1 MDRVRRFLASTP
13 LRLAFAITALFV
25 VVSVGSFAATYLVVR
40 GTTEQALRATLEQ
53 AMGSLLTLENGDAV
67 TAAVASR
74 MRENSDGTVTASYVR
89 PGQPLVGDERLADAI
104 TEPGPEWIDL
114 DDEEESGGPDVK
126 GREVE
131 DGPFLAMTERSHGG
145 TLSVAVHGE
154 ALEDMGEVF
163 LAVLLYSLVPT
174 TIIAIGGGAVLA
186 FLSNRR
192 IARIEATLDRL
203 TSGDYAARVAG
214 KWKRTDDLSRI
225 GGRIDRMAEAQEKQI
240 GALRQ
245 VSADIAHDLKT
256 PIQRVS
262 VLLDRLDGSADLT
275 DDAAALVKR
284 ARAETS
290 GIARTFQSLLQ
301 IAQIEGGSPQSRF
314 VPVDLARIARTF
326 VEIYEPTAEDARR
339 TLTCSVPDGPIM
351 VMGDKALLGQLFAN
365 LIENAMR
372 HTPEGSPIEVSV
384 ERSGD
389 GARIVVADRGPG
401 IPAAERGNVLRRLYR
416 LEASRSTPGNGL
428 GLSLVEAVTDLHG
441 GRLTLED
448 NEPGLRVAIDVPS
461 I

>member
-1 MDRVRRFLASTP
+1 MNRVRRFLASTP
-13 LRLAFAITALFV
+13 LRLAFAITALFA

-40 GTTEQALRATLEQ
+40 GTTERALRATLDQ
-53 AMGSLLTLENGDAV
+53 AMGSLLTFENGDAV
-67 TAAVASR
+67 AAAVASR
-74 MRENSDGTVTASYVR
+74 TRDDADGTVIASYAR
-89 PGQPLVGDERLADAI
+89 PGRFLVGDERLAA
-104 TEPGPEWIDL
+104 TVTGSGPEWIEL
-114 DDEEESGGPDVK
+114 DDVK
-126 GREVE
+126 GRKVE

-145 TLSVAVHGE
+145 ALSVAVHGE
-154 ALEDMGEVF
+154 ALEDMGEIF
-163 LAVLLYSLVPT
+163 LAILLYSLVPT

-192 IARIEATLDRL
+192 IARIEVALDRL

-214 KWKRTDDLSRI
+214 EWKRADDLSRI
-225 GGRIDRMAEAQEKQI
+225 GGRIDRMAVAQEKQI

-262 VLLDRLDGSADLT
+262 VLLDRLVGSAGLT
-275 DDAAALVKR
+275 DDAAALVER
-284 ARAETS
+284 AREETS

-326 VEIYEPTAEDARR
+326 VEIYEPTAEDAGR
-339 TLTCSVPDGPIM
+339 TLTCSVPDGPVM
-351 VMGDKALLGQLFAN
+351 AMGDKALLGQLFAN

-384 ERSGD
+384 ERSGG

-448 NEPGLRVAIDVPS
+448 NAPGLRVTIDVPGT
-461 I
+461 